1 MPELSRF
8 YGIVVY
14 MYPNDHAPP
23 HFHAEYEG
31 GEVVIDIRTLEVLW
45 GRLRL
50 RALALVLEWAA
61 LHRSELARNWDR
73 ARAGRDL
80 ERITPLK

>member
-31 GEVVIDIRTLEVLW
+31 GEAVIDIRTLEVLW
-45 GRLRL
+45 GSLRR

-61 LHRSELARNWDR
+61 LHRVELARNWPR
-73 ARAGRDL
+73 ARDGRDL
-80 ERITPLK
+80 ERIAPLK

>member
-23 HFHAEYEG
+23 HFHAEYAG
-31 GEVVIDIRTLEVLW
+31 GEVLIDLRTLEVLQ
-45 GRLRL
+45 GRLHR

-61 LHRSELARNWDR
+61 LHRSELARNWER

-80 ERITPLK
+80 ERIPPLK